1 MWTSGQ
7 TLACAHTWSGLAN
20 IPPPSEVHNLKCNG
34 TYAALRPLTHTRALG
49 HMQAILIRCAPIG
62 LRLGLFEVDASQN
75 GHCGVEM
82 LALRMVLQR
91 TRDAATLCVL
101 NSSSAGALSHMSRHS
116 LTTSHT
122 V

>member
-7 TLACAHTWSGLAN
+7 TLASAHTWLGLAN

-34 TYAALRPLTHTRALG
+34 TYAALRPLTHARALG
-49 HMQAILIRCAPIG
+49 HMQVILIHCAPSG
-62 LRLGLFEVDASQN
+62 LRLGLLELDVAQR
-75 GHCGVEM
+75 GHCGAEM
-82 LALRMVLQR
+82 LAFGMVLQR
-91 TRDAATLCVL
+91 TRDPATPYVL
-101 NSSSAGALSHMSRHS
+101 NSSSAGALSHMSRYS